1 MGYGTWGGTF
11 EGQRSGEVDRV
22 AVQDVACHN
31 GHCTV
36 LARWTRVKG
45 AVRMMTVHTGL
56 EVGQPTAWDYS
67 SKVRDRDWTEVCADL
82 EPDDLITLIW
92 GSSDRRK

>member
-45 AVRMMTVHTGL
+45 AVRMMTVDTGL
-56 EVGQPTAWDYS
+56 EVGHPQPGT
-67 SKVRDRDWTEVCADL
+67 TGL
-82 EPDDLITLIW
+82 
-92 GSSDRRK
+92 RRGIVIGRKSVPI